1 MNPKHHE
8 PKTGLKISP
17 KKLDRFRNKA
27 QQSMTKFKPG
37 KEKEPKS
44 VSDERMLLYNALHP
58 DIESDIENLNP
69 KIKSEKNVHKNEKK

>member
-17 KKLDRFRNKA
+17 KKLDRFRNKS
-27 QQSMTKFKPG
+27 QPSMAKFKP
-37 KEKEPKS
+37 EKEPKS

-58 DIESDIENLNP
+58 DIESEIENLNP